1 MFLFCW
7 FEFNFRVLDF
17 FKLLFKLGF
26 VNFVH
31 KNLSSLAQ
39 LGRQ

>member
-17 FKLLFKLGF
+17 FELFFELGF
-26 VNFVH
+26 INIFH
-31 KNLSSLAQ
+31 KILSSLAQ
-39 LGRQ
+39 LGR